1 MLRWFGQHFV
11 QGEHFSFLIGAA
23 RPEKAAQAV
32 LAFARDDVDMEM
44 GDALADDVVDGD
56 EGAVCFHCCLHFS
69 SEHLSVGEKRADQ
82 GCGEIR
88 QSGVV
93 SSRNQ
98 QDVAG
103 EKRANVEE
111 GDRDFV
117 FENDLGFQFARSD
130 FAEKARLVL
139 GCVLLFRVFARAR
152 FSHPIR
158 LILSGRIG
166 DST

>member
-32 LAFARDDVDMEM
+32 LAFARDDVDMEVR
-44 GDALADDVVDGD
+44 DALTDDVVDGD
-56 EGAVCFHCCLHFS
+56 EAAVCFHCCLHFS
-69 SEHLSVGEKRADQ
+69 GEHLSVGEKRADQ
-82 GCGEIR
+82 GGGEIR
-88 QSGVV
+88 QSGVMRF
-93 SSRNQ
+93 RNQ

-103 EKRANVEE
+103 EKRANVKE

-117 FENDLGFQFARSD
+117 FENDFGFEFSRND
-130 FAEKARLVL
+130 FAEKAGFVL
-139 GCVLLFRVFARAR
+139 GCVLLFRFLAGAR

-158 LILSGRIG
+158 LIPSERLARGS
-166 DST
+166 